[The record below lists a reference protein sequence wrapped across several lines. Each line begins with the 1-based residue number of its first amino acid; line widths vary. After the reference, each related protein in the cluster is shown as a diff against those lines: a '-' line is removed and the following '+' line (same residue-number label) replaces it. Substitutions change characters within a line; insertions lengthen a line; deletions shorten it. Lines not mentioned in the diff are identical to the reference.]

1 MRSRSPPL
9 DAAVAR
15 ERIRSLT
22 EHPAARALLLA
33 AAPERVLLVGGAPR
47 DAALGRPV
55 GDLDAVVARNG
66 EQIADR
72 LAAAL
77 GGRAI
82 RLAPGRFAA
91 LRVAAPEL
99 AIDVWDLEG
108 SNLADDLARRDLT
121 VNALA
126 LDLATGRVLD
136 PHGGLADLAAHRLR
150 AVRRATFAADPL
162 RVLRLARLAVS
173 LGGFEIQ
180 AGTARA
186 ARAAAP
192 GLGRVAG
199 ERIREELV
207 QLAGAA
213 SPAEEQRALEH
224 VGAFPGLWDSFTV
237 GSPAASRS
245 AAELL
250 ERYATAR
257 ASLGG
262 PHALA
267 GELAAR
273 HALRLRSAPSEL
285 STYSRLEK
293 LARRAIVTR
302 AEARLVAALLGLEV
316 AAPPQG
322 EQRLL
327 ELARHGGHWQAAL
340 AVSAATAPAGTR
352 RAWRRYLAESRA
364 AVEAR
369 GPALLAPRPLVD
381 GAEVQQLLGLE
392 EGPEVGRALSALVEA
407 QILGRVTGVAGAR
420 RFLREWRRRRVD
432 G

>member
-1 MRSRSPPL
+1 MPTSARPL
-9 DAAVAR
+9 AAAVAR
-15 ERIRSLT
+15 ERIRALT
-22 EHPAARALLLA
+22 NHPAARALLLA

-55 GDLDAVVARNG
+55 GDLDAVVARDG

-99 AIDVWDLEG
+99 EIDLWDLEG
-108 SNLADDLARRDLT
+108 GDLADDLARRDLT

-126 LDLATGRVLD
+126 LDLASGRILD
-136 PHGGLADLAAHRLR
+136 PHGGLADLAARRLR
-150 AVRRATFAADPL
+150 AVRLSTFAADPL

-180 AGTARA
+180 AATARA

-192 GLGRVAG
+192 GLGHVAG
-199 ERIREELV
+199 ERIRDELV

-213 SPAEEQRALEH
+213 GPAEEQRALTQ
-224 VGAFPGLWDSFTV
+224 VGAFPGLWDDFTA
-237 GSPAASRS
+237 GPPAANRS
-245 AAELL
+245 AAELFV
-250 ERYATAR
+250 RYEAAR
-257 ASLGG
+257 GALGG

-273 HALRLRSAPSEL
+273 HALRLRAARSEL
-285 STYSRLEK
+285 PPRARLER

-302 AEARLVAALLGLEV
+302 AEGRRVAALLELEV
-316 AAPPQG
+316 AAPPRG

-327 ELARHGGHWQAAL
+327 ELARHGGQWQTAL
-340 AVSAATAPAGTR
+340 AVAAAAAPAGTR
-352 RAWRRYLAESRA
+352 RAWRRYLVESRA
-364 AVEAR
+364 AVAAR

-381 GAEVQQLLGLE
+381 GAEVRRLLGLA
-392 EGPEVGRALSALVEA
+392 EGPAVGAALSALVEA
-407 QILGRVTGVAGAR
+407 QLLGRVSDVASAR
-420 RFLREWRRRRVD
+420 RFLRQWYRPGMHV
-432 G
+432 